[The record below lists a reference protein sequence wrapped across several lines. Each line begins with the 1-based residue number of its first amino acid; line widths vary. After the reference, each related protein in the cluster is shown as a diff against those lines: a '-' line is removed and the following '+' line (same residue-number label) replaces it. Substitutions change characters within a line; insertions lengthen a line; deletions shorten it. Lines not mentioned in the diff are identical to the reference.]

1 MTLFNGL
8 KTILLIAMYLE
19 YDKYRIVITRL
30 YVYQL
35 FNLIIRSN
43 SVYFFNLYVLLI
55 RATCFIWRLLHFVI
69 FGALPPVCHASRVV
83 LWYFYISTSTYVLLI
98 HFAKLRLFSLS
109 AGHAFLP
116 KVKLTRMDLFS
127 FRYSSL

>member
-55 RATCFIWRLLHFVI
+55 RAPVLYDVCYTLLSLGHFHPYAMHPEWFYDIFIYQ
-69 FGALPPVCHASRVV
+69 PQ
-83 LWYFYISTSTYVLLI
+83 
-98 HFAKLRLFSLS
+98 
-109 AGHAFLP
+109 
-116 KVKLTRMDLFS
+116 LTF
-127 FRYSSL
+127 